1 MTTDIFEKIQPHLE
15 KLARLPKPAR
25 VGMLPAIAVLV
36 LAVYG
41 YFFYLPVSGQI
52 DAARQQRF
60 QLQRKL
66 SEVRM
71 AAANEDAVKD
81 EIALLQRKLAA
92 ALKELPDKKEL
103 PVLLTDITSIG
114 KSAGLDFKAFRPR
127 DEVSRTFYAEVPID
141 IEFTGG
147 FHDVATFFD
156 QVSRLPRIVNI
167 GKLEIAIDHESS
179 QNTTLMVKGEATTFR
194 FIEGQDPPGGLEGK
208 TGRAA
213 RGRGMKATRGHRGGH

>member
-179 QNTTLMVKGEATTFR
+179 QNTTLWS
-194 FIEGQDPPGGLEGK
+194 
-208 TGRAA
+208 
-213 RGRGMKATRGHRGGH
+213 RGRQRPSASSKGRIRPAGSKARRGARPGAGG